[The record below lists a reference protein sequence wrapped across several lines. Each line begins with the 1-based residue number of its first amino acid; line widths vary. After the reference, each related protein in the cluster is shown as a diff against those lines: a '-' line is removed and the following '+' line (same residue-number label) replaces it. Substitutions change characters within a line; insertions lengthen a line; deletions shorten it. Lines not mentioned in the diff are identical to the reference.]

1 MFRPLKLLKY
11 LNKINLSPEET
22 LTLIRRLETDSC
34 RAEDYEVLMRV
45 VRAYTDL
52 SADFLETAPGAQP
65 SSPAQPAG
73 RQRSGVQRTRRCHR
87 D

>member
-1 MFRPLKLLKY
+1 MFRHLTLLNYLKE
-11 LNKINLSPEET
+11 IHLSPEET

-52 SADFLETAPGAQP
+52 SADFLEASPGAQP
-65 SSPAQPAG
+65 SSPAPPAG
-73 RQRSGVQRTRRCHR
+73 RQRR
-87 D
+87 